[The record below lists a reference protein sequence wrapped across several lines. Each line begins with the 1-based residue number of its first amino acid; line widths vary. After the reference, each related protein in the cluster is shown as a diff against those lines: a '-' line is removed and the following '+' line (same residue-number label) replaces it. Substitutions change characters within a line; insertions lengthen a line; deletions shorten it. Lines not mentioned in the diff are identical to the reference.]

1 MIGNK
6 IADRI
11 TKSQKLYYII
21 ILKQLQTSMIKKHL
35 TKDICLQ
42 KKDRKPLMI
51 IHQITHLNLGQKNN
65 WIGIN
70 DNSHGTCCTDS
81 QINFKTAMLMSSL
94 YDYSELNKYCMF
106 YVHTSSFNIT
116 L

>member
-1 MIGNK
+1 MSPEE
-6 IADRI
+6 R
-11 TKSQKLYYII
+11 QKTIDDN
-21 ILKQLQTSMIKKHL
+21 TSNNPFKF
-35 TKDICLQ
+35 
-42 KKDRKPLMI
+42 RA
-51 IHQITHLNLGQKNN
+51 KNN

-106 YVHTSSFNIT
+106 YVHTPSFNIT